1 MDKETAGEKLDKSL
15 RESDIK
21 VNIDDKLYL
30 NRWKPDEKSHLEII
44 DESVCAE
51 KCPGKDC
58 TVFCP
63 ARVYEWRDGRIAVG
77 YEGCLECGACRIACP
92 HQNIRWRY
100 PRGGHGV
107 QFRMA

>member
-1 MDKETAGEKLDKSL
+1 MENKIDKRMKYVKTE
-15 RESDIK
+15 

-30 NRWKPDEKSHLEII
+30 NRWKPDHQTHLEII
-44 DESVCAE
+44 DPAVCTE
-51 KCPGKDC
+51 KCEGKDC

-77 YEGCLECGACRIACP
+77 YEGCLECGACRIGCP
-92 HQNIRWRY
+92 HANIRWRY

-107 QFRMA
+107 QFRLA